1 MPEKRPGGSTGAA
14 VFWFVLSVVVTLVNF
29 RSATHGSWLALLLG
43 GLSLFVAL
51 RYGKLLLERYR
62 ALRPQRRS

>member
-1 MPEKRPGGSTGAA
+1 MPDKRPGGSTGAA
-14 VFWFVLSVVVTLVNF
+14 IFWFALSVVVTLVNF

-62 ALRPQRRS
+62 AAKSRG